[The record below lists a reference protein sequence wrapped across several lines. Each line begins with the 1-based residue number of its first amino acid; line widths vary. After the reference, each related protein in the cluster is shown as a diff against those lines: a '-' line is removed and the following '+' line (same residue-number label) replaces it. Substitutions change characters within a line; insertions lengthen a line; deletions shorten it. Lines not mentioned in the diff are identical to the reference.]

1 MKKKLIIEGD
11 RVQDV
16 GYRLFIFD
24 IAESYGLK
32 GFYAKNVD
40 KNVEVLVEGDDAL
53 VEDFLKEVTKSY
65 PPYALV
71 KNISVK
77 DYDGPVTS
85 VESFYRSL
93 SLQQLT
99 KIVNVGLG
107 LLDGQNK
114 LLEKQDL
121 MLEKQDLMLKKQDQM
136 LEKQDLML
144 KKQDL
149 MLEKQDSLI
158 NEVRMLRYDLKSFM
172 EERFA
177 KIEHEIALIKEKIG
191 LK

>member
-1 MKKKLIIEGD
+1 MKRKLVIEGD
-11 RVQDV
+11 KVQEV
-16 GYRLFIFD
+16 GYRLFLFD

-40 KNVEVLVEGDDAL
+40 KNVEVLVEGEDNL
-53 VEDFLKEVTKSY
+53 VESFIKEATKSF
-65 PPYALV
+65 PQYALV
-71 KNISVK
+71 KNVRIE

-107 LLDGQNK
+107 LIDGQNK
-114 LLEKQDL
+114 MLEKQDK
-121 MLEKQDLMLKKQDQM
+121 MLEKQDLMLKKQDIM
-136 LEKQDLML
+136 LEKQDT
-144 KKQDL
+144 
-149 MLEKQDSLI
+149 LI
-158 NEVRMLRYDLKSFM
+158 NEVRMLREDLKSFM

-177 KIEHEIALIKEKIG
+177 KIEREIALIKEKIG